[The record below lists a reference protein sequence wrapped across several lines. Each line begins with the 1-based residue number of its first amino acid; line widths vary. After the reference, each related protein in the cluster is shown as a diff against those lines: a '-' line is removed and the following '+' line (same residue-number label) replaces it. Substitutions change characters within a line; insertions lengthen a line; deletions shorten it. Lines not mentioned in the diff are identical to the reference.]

1 MTSVSI
7 SFGKTRCDKDYA
19 AAADSL
25 MRRKLLGEIY
35 DKMTD
40 EEKRIFAMMTM
51 QNKSNDEILRAIQ
64 QNQQHLQHLVE
75 HADRDQWYKAFGSD
89 VAANVLTTSAFWLL
103 GKLFAKR

>member
-1 MTSVSI
+1 MPSTNAI
-7 SFGKTRCDKDYA
+7 A
-19 AAADSL
+19 
-25 MRRKLLGEIY
+25 RRKLLERIY
-35 DKMTD
+35 EKMTD
-40 EEKRIFAMMTM
+40 DEKRLFAIMTM

-75 HADRDQWYKAFGSD
+75 HADRDKWYVAFGSD